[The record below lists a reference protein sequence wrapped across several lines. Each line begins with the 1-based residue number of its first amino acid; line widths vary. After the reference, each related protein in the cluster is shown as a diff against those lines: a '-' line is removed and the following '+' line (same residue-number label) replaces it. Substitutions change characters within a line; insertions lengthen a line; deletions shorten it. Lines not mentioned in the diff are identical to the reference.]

1 MTIGWP
7 RPIRP
12 GEHGLAGF
20 GFNGQTIALKDGGYL
35 ATLYGYFKDAQRF
48 SLVAAHSEDGRHWNI
63 RSVIANEAS
72 MIPMTEGPCESAMCR
87 LKDGRLMCIFRTG
100 DSPYG
105 QCWSQDEGKTWTTP
119 VAMTQAR
126 AVQPSL
132 VVMENGMVA
141 LSGGRGGIFLW
152 INADGTGNDWQ
163 AVDVRAHHNEFCS
176 QEPIGNW
183 PTTTSYTE
191 IVPLDAEHLLMIY
204 DRIPHGWEA
213 IPPDS
218 TETNSVWVARLG
230 VRRDPAAAGER

>member
-1 MTIGWP
+1 
-7 RPIRP
+7 
-12 GEHGLAGF
+12 
-20 GFNGQTIALKDGGYL
+20 
-35 ATLYGYFKDAQRF
+35 
-48 SLVAAHSEDGRHWNI
+48 
-63 RSVIANEAS
+63 

-163 AVDVRAHHNEFCS
+163 AVDVRAYHNEFCS

-218 TETNSVWVARLG
+218 TETNSVWVVRLG